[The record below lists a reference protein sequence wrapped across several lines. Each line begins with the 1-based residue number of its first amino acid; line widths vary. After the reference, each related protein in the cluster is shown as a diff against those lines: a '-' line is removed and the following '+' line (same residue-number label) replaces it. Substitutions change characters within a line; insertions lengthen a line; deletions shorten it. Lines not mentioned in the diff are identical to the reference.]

1 MLKKTIT
8 FIDYAGNERTEDHY
22 FNLNK
27 SEATKMELS
36 TTGGLTQMIE
46 NIIAAQDN
54 PAIIKIFE
62 DLILK
67 SYGKRSP
74 DGRRFMKSE
83 EISRDFME
91 TEAYDKLFME
101 LITDPEKAAAFVNGV
116 ISFNEKDIND
126 STSHGANITQISQ
139 AVSGDD
145 KPMG

>member
-8 FIDYAGNERTEDHY
+8 FVDYAGNERTEDHY

-54 PAIIKIFE
+54 TSIIKIFAE
-62 DLILK
+62 MILK
-67 SYGKRSP
+67 AYGKRSP

-91 TEAYDKLFME
+91 TEAYDQLFME
-101 LITDPEKAAAFVNGV
+101 LITDPKKAAAFVNGV
-116 ISFNEKDIND
+116 ISFNEKDIKND
-126 STSHGANITQISQ
+126 TLRGANITQISQ
-139 AVSGDD
+139 AVAAE

>member
-8 FIDYAGNERTEDHY
+8 YTDYAGNVRTEDHY

-91 TEAYDKLFME
+91 TEAYDQLFME
-101 LITDPEKAAAFVNGV
+101 LITDPKNAAAFVNGV
-116 ISFNEKDIND
+116 ISFNEND
-126 STSHGANITQISQ
+126 VKNSAQQGANITQITQ
-139 AVSGDD
+139 AVATD

>member
-1 MLKKTIT
+1 MLKKTIE
-8 FIDYAGNERTEDHY
+8 FVDYAGNKRVEDHY

-36 TTGGLTQMIE
+36 TTGGLTRMIE
-46 NIIAAQDN
+46 NIIEAQDN

-67 SYGKRSP
+67 SYGKKSP
-74 DGRRFMKSE
+74 DGRRFMKSK

-91 TEAYDKLFME
+91 TEAYDQLFME
-101 LITDPEKAAAFVNGV
+101 LITDPKKAAAFVNEV
-116 ISFNEKDIND
+116 ISFNEKDING
-126 STSHGANITQISQ
+126 STPQGANVTQIPHI
-139 AVSGDD
+139 AFADD

>member
-1 MLKKTIT
+1 MLKKTIK

-67 SYGKRSP
+67 SYGKKSP

-91 TEAYDKLFME
+91 TEAYDQLFME
-101 LITDPEKAAAFVNGV
+101 LITDPKKAAAFVNGV
-116 ISFNEKDIND
+116 ISFNEKDI
-126 STSHGANITQISQ
+126 SKGAPQGTNITQIPQ
-139 AVSGDD
+139 NVYAND

>member
-1 MLKKTIT
+1 
-8 FIDYAGNERTEDHY
+8 
-22 FNLNK
+22 
-27 SEATKMELS
+27 MELS

-67 SYGKRSP
+67 SYGKKSQ

-91 TEAYDKLFME
+91 TEAYDQLFME
-101 LITDPEKAAAFVNGV
+101 LITDPKKAAAFVNGV
-116 ISFNEKDIND
+116 ISFNEKDISKGTPQGTNV
-126 STSHGANITQISQ
+126 TQIPQ
-139 AVSGDD
+139 NVSAND

>member
-8 FIDYAGNERTEDHY
+8 FTDYNGNERTEDHY

-67 SYGKRSP
+67 SYGKRSA
-74 DGRRFMKSE
+74 DGRRFMKSD
-83 EISRDFME
+83 EIARDFME
-91 TEAYDKLFME
+91 TEAYDKMFME
-101 LITDPEKAAAFVNGV
+101 LITDPKKAAAFVNGV
-116 ISFNEKDIND
+116 ISFNENDIHKNSPD
-126 STSHGANITQISQ
+126 ETKVTQIPQ
-139 AVSGDD
+139 VVSGED

>member
-1 MLKKTIT
+1 MLKKTIK

-67 SYGKRSP
+67 AYGKRSP

-83 EISRDFME
+83 EISRDFKE
-91 TEAYDKLFME
+91 TEAYDQLFME
-101 LITDPEKAAAFVNGV
+101 LITDPKKAAAFVNSV
-116 ISFNEKDIND
+116 ISFNEKDIIN
-126 STSHGANITQISQ
+126 GAANRANVTPIPQI
-139 AVSGDD
+139 AFADD

>member
-1 MLKKTIT
+1 MLKKTIK
-8 FIDYAGNERTEDHY
+8 FIDYDGNERTEDYY

-46 NIIAAQDN
+46 NIIAEQDN
-54 PAIIKIFE
+54 PAIIKLFE

-67 SYGKRSP
+67 SYGKKSP

-91 TEAYDKLFME
+91 TEAYDQLFME
-101 LITDPEKAAAFVNGV
+101 LITDPKKVVAFVNGV
-116 ISFNEKDIND
+116 ISFNEKDI
-126 STSHGANITQISQ
+126 SKGAPQGANITQILQIAS
-139 AVSGDD
+139 ADD

>member
-8 FIDYAGNERTEDHY
+8 FVDYAGNERTEDHY

-91 TEAYDKLFME
+91 TEAYNKLFME
-101 LITDPEKAAAFVNGV
+101 LITDPKKAAAFVNGV

-126 STSHGANITQISQ
+126 STLYGANINQISQ
-139 AVSGDD
+139 AVSGND